1 MLALN
6 YIVKAA
12 MKKFTE
18 KIVWMMKA
26 EKLFQT
32 QGGPIIL
39 AQVCFIH
46 LLLFVTIKYH
56 HNLMIKHGGLKLKDF
71 LDYCVK

>member
-1 MLALN
+1 MLILN
-6 YIVKAA
+6 DIEKAA

-26 EKLFQT
+26 ERLFQT

-39 AQVCFIH
+39 AQVSHIVAVCYIN
-46 LLLFVTIKYH
+46 YH
-56 HNLMIKHGGLKLKDF
+56 H
-71 LDYCVK
+71 

>member
-1 MLALN
+1 
-6 YIVKAA
+6 

-39 AQVCFIH
+39 AQVYVTFCC
-46 LLLFVTIKYH
+46 LLH
-56 HNLMIKHGGLKLKDF
+56 
-71 LDYCVK
+71 